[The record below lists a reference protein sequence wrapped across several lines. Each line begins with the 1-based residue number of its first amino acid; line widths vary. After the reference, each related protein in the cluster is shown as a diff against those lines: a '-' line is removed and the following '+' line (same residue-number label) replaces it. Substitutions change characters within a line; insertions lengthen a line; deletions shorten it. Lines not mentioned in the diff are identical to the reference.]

1 MVQVAL
7 DAKAEDPV
15 ILDLRKLSFSF
26 DFFVLL
32 TAASDRRI
40 QTIVDEI
47 AEKVSGNG
55 SRPPRREGSP
65 EAGWVLLDE
74 GAVVAH
80 IFTPELREFYD
91 LERLWADAPHVAIP
105 KRTSLRGAKR
115 RSNLS

>member
-1 MVQVAL
+1 MAQTAV

-40 QTIVDEI
+40 QTVVDEI
-47 AEKVSGNG
+47 SEKISGNG
-55 SRPPRREGSP
+55 MKTPRREGNP

-80 IFTPELREFYD
+80 IFTPELRDYYA
-91 LERLWADAPHVAIP
+91 LERLWADAPHVSLPNP
-105 KRTSLRGAKR
+105 KKKR
-115 RSNLS
+115 AR